1 MELFPAVRF
10 IHAKAWDIASIRA
23 KKKSRTTM
31 ENPLKETNQKKTWLK
46 IVSNKYL
53 LISLLFGVW
62 MLFLDNYSYMDQR
75 KVNKQMHE
83 LQDNKKYYQEE
94 IRKDNQSIKLLK
106 NQDQVEKYAREKYY
120 MKRENED
127 IYIVEYEGDTLKNK

>member
-1 MELFPAVRF
+1 
-10 IHAKAWDIASIRA
+10 
-23 KKKSRTTM
+23 M
-31 ENPLKETNQKKTWLK
+31 ENPVKETIQKKPWLK

-75 KVNKQMHE
+75 QINKQINE
-83 LQDNKKYYQEE
+83 LQDNKKYYQDE
-94 IRKDNQSIKLLK
+94 IRKDKENIKLLK

-120 MKRENED
+120 MKKDSED
-127 IYIVEYEGDTLKNK
+127 IYIVEYEGDTIKK

>member
-1 MELFPAVRF
+1 
-10 IHAKAWDIASIRA
+10 
-23 KKKSRTTM
+23 M
-31 ENPLKETNQKKTWLK
+31 ENPVKETIQKKPWLK

-75 KVNKQMHE
+75 QINKQINE
-83 LQDNKKYYQEE
+83 LQDNKKYYQDE
-94 IRKDNQSIKLLK
+94 IRKDKENIKLLK

-120 MKRENED
+120 MKKDSED
-127 IYIVEYEGDTLKNK
+127 IYIVEFEGDTIKK

>member
-1 MELFPAVRF
+1 
-10 IHAKAWDIASIRA
+10 
-23 KKKSRTTM
+23 M
-31 ENPLKETNQKKTWLK
+31 ENPLEETKQKKTWLK

-53 LISLLFGVW
+53 LISLLFTVW

-75 KVNKQMHE
+75 QLNKQIDE
-83 LQDNKKYYQEE
+83 LQDNKKYYQDE
-94 IRKDNQSIKLLK
+94 IKKDNQNIKLLK

-127 IYIVEYEGDTLKNK
+127 IYIIEYEGDTLKK

>member
-1 MELFPAVRF
+1 
-10 IHAKAWDIASIRA
+10 
-23 KKKSRTTM
+23 M
-31 ENPLKETNQKKTWLK
+31 ENPLKETIQRKPWLK

-53 LISLLFGVW
+53 LISILFGVW

-75 KVNKQMHE
+75 QINKQIDE

-94 IRKDNQSIKLLK
+94 IRKDKENIKLLK

-120 MKRENED
+120 MKRENEEV
-127 IYIVEYEGDTLKNK
+127 YIVEYEGDTIKK

>member
-1 MELFPAVRF
+1 
-10 IHAKAWDIASIRA
+10 
-23 KKKSRTTM
+23 M
-31 ENPLKETNQKKTWLK
+31 ENPLEESKQKKTWLK

-53 LISLLFGVW
+53 LISLLFAVW

-75 KVNKQMHE
+75 QLNKQIDE
-83 LQDNKKYYQEE
+83 LQDNKKYYQDE
-94 IRKDNQSIKLLK
+94 IKKDNQGIKLLK

-127 IYIVEYEGDTLKNK
+127 IYIFEYEGDTIKK

>member
-1 MELFPAVRF
+1 
-10 IHAKAWDIASIRA
+10 
-23 KKKSRTTM
+23 M
-31 ENPLKETNQKKTWLK
+31 ENPVKETIQKKTWLK

-75 KVNKQMHE
+75 QINNQIEE
-83 LQDNKKYYQEE
+83 LQDNKKYYQDE
-94 IRKDNQSIKLLK
+94 IRKDKENIKLLK

-120 MKRENED
+120 MKRENEEV
-127 IYIVEYEGDTLKNK
+127 YLVEYEGDTINK

>member
-1 MELFPAVRF
+1 
-10 IHAKAWDIASIRA
+10 
-23 KKKSRTTM
+23 M
-31 ENPLKETNQKKTWLK
+31 ENPLEETKQKKPWLK

-75 KVNKQMHE
+75 QINNQIDE
-83 LQDNKKYYQEE
+83 LQDNKKYYQDE
-94 IRKDNQSIKLLK
+94 IRKDNQSVKLLK

-120 MKRENED
+120 MKKDSED
-127 IYIVEYEGDTLKNK
+127 IYIIEYEGDTLKK

>member
-1 MELFPAVRF
+1 
-10 IHAKAWDIASIRA
+10 
-23 KKKSRTTM
+23 M
-31 ENPLKETNQKKTWLK
+31 ENPLKETIQKKPWLK

-53 LISLLFGVW
+53 LISLLFAVW

-75 KVNKQMHE
+75 QLNKQIDE

-94 IRKDNQSIKLLK
+94 IKKDSQSIKLLK

-127 IYIVEYEGDTLKNK
+127 IYIVEYEGDTIKNK

>member
-1 MELFPAVRF
+1 
-10 IHAKAWDIASIRA
+10 
-23 KKKSRTTM
+23 M
-31 ENPLKETNQKKTWLK
+31 ENQLEETKQKKTWFK

-53 LISLLFGVW
+53 LISLLFAVW

-75 KVNKQMHE
+75 QLNKQIDE

-94 IRKDNQSIKLLK
+94 IKKDNQSIKLLK

-127 IYIVEYEGDTLKNK
+127 IYIIEYEGDTIKK

>member
-1 MELFPAVRF
+1 
-10 IHAKAWDIASIRA
+10 
-23 KKKSRTTM
+23 M
-31 ENPLKETNQKKTWLK
+31 ENPLKETIQKKPWLK
-46 IVSNKYL
+46 IVSNNYL
-53 LISLLFGVW
+53 LISLLFAVW

-75 KVNKQMHE
+75 QLNKQIDE

-94 IRKDNQSIKLLK
+94 IKKDNQSIKLLK

-127 IYIVEYEGDTLKNK
+127 IYIVEYEGDTIKK

>member
-1 MELFPAVRF
+1 
-10 IHAKAWDIASIRA
+10 
-23 KKKSRTTM
+23 M
-31 ENPLKETNQKKTWLK
+31 ENPFEETKQKKPWLK

-75 KVNKQMHE
+75 QLNKQIDE
-83 LQDNKKYYQEE
+83 LQDNKKYYQDE
-94 IRKDNQSIKLLK
+94 IRKDNQSVKLLK

-120 MKRENED
+120 MKKDSED
-127 IYIVEYEGDTLKNK
+127 IYIIEYEGDTIKK

>member
-1 MELFPAVRF
+1 
-10 IHAKAWDIASIRA
+10 
-23 KKKSRTTM
+23 M
-31 ENPLKETNQKKTWLK
+31 ENPLKETIQKKPWLK

-53 LISLLFGVW
+53 LISLLFVVW

-75 KVNKQMHE
+75 QINKQIDE
-83 LQDNKKYYQEE
+83 LQDNKKYYQDE
-94 IRKDNQSIKLLK
+94 IRKDKENIKLLK

-127 IYIVEYEGDTLKNK
+127 IYLVEYEGDTIKK

>member
-1 MELFPAVRF
+1 
-10 IHAKAWDIASIRA
+10 
-23 KKKSRTTM
+23 M
-31 ENPLKETNQKKTWLK
+31 ENPLEESKQKKTWLK

-53 LISLLFGVW
+53 LISLLFAVW

-75 KVNKQMHE
+75 QLNKQIDE

-94 IRKDNQSIKLLK
+94 IKKDNQSIKLLK

-127 IYIVEYEGDTLKNK
+127 IYIVEYEGDTIKK

>member
-1 MELFPAVRF
+1 MEHFPAIRL
-10 IHAKAWDIASIRA
+10 IHARAWDTASIRA
-23 KKKSRTTM
+23 KKTSGITM
-31 ENPLKETNQKKTWLK
+31 ENPLQETNQKKPWLK

-75 KVNKQMHE
+75 QINKQIDE
-83 LQDNKKYYQEE
+83 LQDNKKYYQDE
-94 IRKDNQSIKLLK
+94 IRKDKENIKLLK

-120 MKRENED
+120 MKRENEEV
-127 IYIVEYEGDTLKNK
+127 YIVEYEGDTINK

>member
-1 MELFPAVRF
+1 
-10 IHAKAWDIASIRA
+10 
-23 KKKSRTTM
+23 M
-31 ENPLKETNQKKTWLK
+31 ENPLEETKQKKPWLK

-75 KVNKQMHE
+75 QLNKQIDE
-83 LQDNKKYYQEE
+83 LQDNKKYYQDE

-120 MKRENED
+120 MKKDSED
-127 IYIVEYEGDTLKNK
+127 IYIIEYEGDTIKK